1 MLAVDEISWTS
12 KAGFQQESDES
23 GTSSIHVIKK
33 TRERLE
39 ELERKPR
46 SGGSRRTGGDAT
58 VEMTQSEYVEKIR
71 LMEKELV
78 AAWDQ
83 NQKVAALRIAIKCV
97 KLLGDTS
104 SSPQLYPCV
113 FVLVSDVL
121 DTFGDLVFE
130 RIKVRA
136 SEDENGQPLPTPLS
150 ENFVTSDV
158 NIQAKETCRN
168 WFYKTACIR
177 ELLPRMCVRVCGGW
191 WLVMI
196 DNVEWQQRH

>member
-1 MLAVDEISWTS
+1 MVTCQQNMLEAHDLESKTSWTS
-12 KAGFQQESDES
+12 KAGYQRDVDGAASTD
-23 GTSSIHVIKK
+23 SIHVIMK

-46 SGGSRRTGGDAT
+46 RSNSGNSSSSKHSNEDKT
-58 VEMTQSEYVEKIR
+58 VEMTQSEYVEKIQI
-71 LMEKELV
+71 MEKELV

-97 KLLGDTS
+97 KLLGDTT

-121 DTFGDLVFE
+121 DTFGKLVFE
-130 RIKVRA
+130 RIKARA

-150 ENFVTSDV
+150 ENFVSSDV

-177 ELLPRMCVRVCGGW
+177 ELLPRM
-191 WLVMI
+191 
-196 DNVEWQQRH
+196 